1 MNVGIKEGMKLYD
14 IVDTDKGRILR
25 IFTLRY
31 SEGNYP
37 ELNRMEYEEIEI

>member
-14 IVDTDKGRILR
+14 IVEHDNKRVIR

-37 ELNRMEYEEIEI
+37 ELNRMEYEEIEV